1 MTETITQDG
10 TERIAATSN
19 KRAKRAE
26 VSRQQILDVAAK
38 LFRARGYTETSLR
51 DIGKQAGMK
60 AGSLYYHFASK
71 EELAAEFLRIGV
83 QKVHQAVVMSLDALG
98 RTANALSK
106 LEAAMTARLET
117 LLDES
122 DYTSAHIRCFPYV
135 PETLRVQLSSA
146 RLEYEAVWRVL
157 LDDVAESDALPSGTD
172 RNAARLVIL
181 GALNWSLEWYD
192 PAPRPPSE
200 LPRTLLSPFPRS
212 H

>member
-26 VSRQQILDVAAK
+26 VSGQQILEVAAK

-71 EELAAEFLRIGV
+71 EELAAEVLRIGV

-98 RTANALSK
+98 RTANARSK
-106 LEAAMTARLET
+106 LEAAMTAHLET

-135 PETLRVQLSSA
+135 PHTLRTQLTSP
-146 RLEYEAVWRVL
+146 RLNSEAVLRGL

-181 GALNWSLEWYD
+181 DALNWSLEWYD
-192 PAPRPPSE
+192 PARGRPSE
-200 LPRTLLSPFPRS
+200 LTRTLIAAFTR
-212 H
+212 

>member
-51 DIGKQAGMK
+51 DIGKQVGMK

-71 EELAAEFLRIGV
+71 EEMAAEVLRIGV
-83 QKVHQAVVMSLDALG
+83 RRVHDAVVRAMKKPSAKVDLKSRL
-98 RTANALSK
+98 R
-106 LEAAMTARLET
+106 AAMIAHLET

-122 DYTSAHIRCFPYV
+122 DHTSAHIHCFPYV
-135 PETLRVQLSSA
+135 PETLRRKLSKE
-146 RLEYEAVWRVL
+146 RQEYEEVWRKL
-157 LDDVAESDALPSGTD
+157 LDDAAAAGVLAPGVD
-172 RNAARLVIL
+172 RAAARLAIL

-192 PAPRPPSE
+192 PE
-200 LPRTLLSPFPRS
+200 QGLPLHLTSGLLAA
-212 H
+212 